1 MRKEEYIQK
10 VVSRIGDY
18 VAKKDFERELSAHI
32 EDRISY
38 YLDAGWDEDTATEKA
53 LEHMGEPE
61 EVAEKMGKLH
71 MDYNTLSKGLLTL
84 TVIGAVKLI
93 LAIVFYFSYNTF
105 GGSVLYMLSMTFIMF
120 EVFTDATTMFIGQP
134 VVVLLIS
141 LFICYLRHD
150 DNVES
155 KSDYIMTAICMVVW
169 IIAAIV
175 CNQTAMLA
183 F

>member
-1 MRKEEYIQK
+1 
-10 VVSRIGDY
+10 
-18 VAKKDFERELSAHI
+18 
-32 EDRISY
+32 
-38 YLDAGWDEDTATEKA
+38 
-53 LEHMGEPE
+53 
-61 EVAEKMGKLH
+61 
-71 MDYNTLSKGLLTL
+71 
-84 TVIGAVKLI
+84 
-93 LAIVFYFSYNTF
+93 LAIVFYFAYNTF